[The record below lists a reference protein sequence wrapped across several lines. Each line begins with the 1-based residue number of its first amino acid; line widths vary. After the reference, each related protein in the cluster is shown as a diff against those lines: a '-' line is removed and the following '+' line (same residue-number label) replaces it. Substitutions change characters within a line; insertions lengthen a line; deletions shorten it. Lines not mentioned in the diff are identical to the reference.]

1 MERFDIP
8 THYCYLQNDSVLH
21 IGKWQIIQLL
31 LKCPSN
37 QVFLLLVIEMA
48 SFLFLVM
55 PLPRTLRR
63 QVIQLVSQTYLASKI
78 ALCLRFTFAFILILF
93 VDSVN
98 RVYRVQ
104 YELNEFRDSRSM
116 SMERSEIQ
124 ARKFYAQRN
133 MYLCGFTLFLSL
145 ILNRT
150 YHLVV
155 DLMAAHEKID
165 GLSSS
170 SDASVKSSALSAEKD
185 SQITQLK
192 NELKRKDTDLATLKK
207 QCEHLTQEYHQMSDK
222 VNAGQPAA
230 DKKND

>member
-1 MERFDIP
+1 M
-8 THYCYLQNDSVLH
+8 
-21 IGKWQIIQLL
+21 QLL
-31 LKCPSN
+31 INKNTIGQWLTN

-55 PLPRTLRR
+55 PLPRTMRR
-63 QVIQLVSQTYLASKI
+63 QVVQLVSRTYLASKI
-78 ALCLRFTFAFILILF
+78 ALSLRFTFAFILILF

-104 YELNEFRDSRSM
+104 YELNEFRDSRTM

-155 DLMAAHEKID
+155 DLMAAHDKID
-165 GLSSS
+165 GLTSS
-170 SDASVKSSALSAEKD
+170 SDATVKNNVLSAEKD
-185 SQITQLK
+185 KQLQQLK
-192 NELKRKDTDLATLKK
+192 EELKRKDNDLSTLKK
-207 QCEHLTQEYHQMSDK
+207 QCENLTQEYHAMSDR
-222 VNAGQPAA
+222 VNAGGPTT